1 MQHPVH
7 ARFTNGIELI
17 GYDLETGEPRQG
29 EAVGVRLY
37 WRALEPQGTNVRPFL
52 HLDAI
57 TGDATWANQ
66 TKVHPGDKPS
76 SGWPLGFFVAD
87 DYRLSLPA
95 DTPPLTARLRVGLLD
110 ERGELVPLAEGGDL
124 ATLSEMRIRER
135 TPLALAALPGREQS
149 YRLGEAARL
158 VGHSVAVTGTQSA
171 SGPGLAL
178 DVTLYWQAT
187 SRLPAD
193 YTVFVH
199 VLDNRGERVAQGDGP
214 PVNGRYPSSAWQP
227 GQIVVDNH
235 RIPLPAGVDPAAPL
249 GALRVVVGLY
259 AAGDGARLP
268 VTDARDARVADDQIV
283 LTSAAR

>member
-1 MQHPVH
+1 
-7 ARFTNGIELI
+7 LI

-29 EAVGVRLY
+29 EAVDVRLY
-37 WRALEPQGTNVRPFL
+37 WRALEPQGADVRPFL

-95 DTPPLTARLRVGLLD
+95 DTPPLTARLRAGLLD
-110 ERGELVPLAEGGDL
+110 ERGALVPLAEGGDL
-124 ATLSEMRIRER
+124 ATLSEMHIRET
-135 TPLALAALPGREQS
+135 TPIALASVPGREQG

-158 VGHSVAVTGTQSA
+158 VGHSVTVTGTQSA
-171 SGPGLAL
+171 SGAAPAL

-187 SRLPAD
+187 SKLPAD

-199 VLDNRGERVAQGDGP
+199 VLDSRGERVAQGDGP
-214 PVNGRYPSSAWQP
+214 PVDGRYPSSAWQP

-235 RIPLPAGVDPAAPL
+235 RIPLPAGVNPAAPL
-249 GALRVVVGLY
+249 DALRVVVGLY
-259 AAGDGARLP
+259 TPRDGARLP
-268 VTDARDARVADDQIV
+268 VTDARGVRMPDDQIV